1 MKLEKD
7 EERRMDPL
15 FPRLHINDVDKG
27 SPRAP
32 PRNKMALCEQS
43 SISPQRLTSTS
54 TPAPGTMSMLPLPPN
69 DGNSTHA
76 ASSSLVACNKRSLF
90 SHDSSE
96 SSQFVEILHPYT
108 SGGTNFTMRRPDV
121 QPVKSL
127 NPQVLCLKGNL
138 RGTSQFNPVQPH
150 SLSYSNSNPSANKFG
165 RENDFCGP
173 KLVASGKPL
182 YHGNIHKSLE
192 KEKMAISSS
201 KPSLKYQSIFEK
213 QFKETGSMQ
222 LKWREQSIN
231 QAGDLAQCQKREPF
245 AKLPAPHLSTVEKTP
260 VHEAPS
266 PGHNELNIKSFVSSA
281 PENRCG
287 LVGDLNRCSDSNS
300 ESDEDS
306 WILHKRKAEEDVTY
320 VKHEDATT
328 NRRASIMEGPSCSFL
343 PHGDNNQSPKR
354 VKSSSDCPE
363 GQSSGPPEV
372 GGTDRSEGISE
383 ASSLNSRLVEK
394 LSSDNV
400 IALIGQELFWK
411 ARRTIAHQ
419 QRIFA
424 IQLFE
429 LHRLTKVQKMI
440 SRSPDILFKD
450 NFYLHQPSIKFS
462 SLKNLPCDDV
472 LEPPVVA
479 VEQKISQK
487 ANDFEHP
494 ADTAYL
500 PLRKD
505 DKKNI
510 PQQSAQK
517 PNVGTVPT
525 SRSFVSDPKIAPR
538 WHQPPPGYQWLV
550 PIRSP
555 SEGLVYKPYTGPCP
569 PPGGIIAPVYGTCR
583 PVTPIGGDFA
593 NVPYS
598 VPTSNKQGVGIF
610 PGPSIFDQSCIQ
622 PYSMPVIK
630 PSASSSAIEQMNPL
644 SRIRSS
650 EKENS
655 PFMHDVNLV
664 RPHQISCNISC
675 QKSAIMSDCDRT
687 FQADRGGDMQC
698 STASSPPER
707 AQKDALSL
715 FPITPTAKGSDQP
728 VQDNNTEQRIQVI
741 KVVPHNPKSASE
753 SAARIFRSI
762 QEERKLNY

>member
-1 MKLEKD
+1 MKTEKD
-7 EERRMDPL
+7 EERHMDPL
-15 FPRLHINDVDKG
+15 FPRLHINDAHKG
-27 SPRAP
+27 GPRAP

-43 SISPQRLTSTS
+43 SRSSQSFTSTS
-54 TPAPGTMSMLPLPPN
+54 APTPRTMSMLPLPPN
-69 DGNSTHA
+69 GGNSIPA
-76 ASSSLVACNKRSLF
+76 ASPSLVGCNKRNYF
-90 SHDSSE
+90 SHSASE
-96 SSQFVEILHPYT
+96 SSHFVEILHPYS
-108 SGGTNFTMRRPDV
+108 SGGMNFTMRRPDV
-121 QPVKSL
+121 PPVKSL

-138 RGTSQFNPVQPH
+138 RGTSQLNPIQSH
-150 SLSYSNSNPSANKFG
+150 SLSYSNSNPTANKFG

-173 KLVASGKPL
+173 SGKPL
-182 YHGNIHKSLE
+182 YHGNIHKNAD
-192 KEKMAISSS
+192 KEKVAISSQ
-201 KPSLKYQSIFEK
+201 KPSLKFQSVFEK
-213 QFKETGSMQ
+213 QFKDTGSTQ
-222 LKWREQSIN
+222 VKCREYNIN
-231 QAGDLAQCQKREPF
+231 QAGDIAKCQKREHCV
-245 AKLPAPHLSTVEKTP
+245 KLPAPHLSTIETTV
-260 VHEAPS
+260 VREAPS
-266 PGHNELNIKSFVSSA
+266 PGHSKLNIKPFVSRA

-306 WILHKRKAEEDVTY
+306 WIQHKRKAVEDVTY
-320 VKHEDATT
+320 AKHEDATT
-328 NRRASIMEGPSCSFL
+328 NRCSSRMEGPSCSFL
-343 PHGDNNQSPKR
+343 PHRDNQQSPKR
-354 VKSSSDCPE
+354 VKSSSGCPE
-363 GQSSGPPEV
+363 DQISGPPVV
-372 GGTDRSEGISE
+372 GGADRSEGISE
-383 ASSLNSRLVEK
+383 ASSLNSKLVEK
-394 LSSDNV
+394 MSSDNV

-440 SRSPDILFKD
+440 ARSPDILFKS
-450 NFYLHQPSIKFS
+450 NFYINQPSIKFS

-479 VEQKISQK
+479 VGQKISPK
-487 ANDFEHP
+487 PNNFEIP
-494 ADTAYL
+494 IDNVFL
-500 PLRKD
+500 PLPKD
-505 DKKNI
+505 DDKNSI
-510 PQQSAQK
+510 PQQPAQK
-517 PNVGTVPT
+517 PNVGTPT
-525 SRSFVSDPKIAPR
+525 SRSFVSDPKLASR
-538 WHQPPPGYQWLV
+538 CFQPPPGYQWLV

-569 PPGGIIAPVYGTCR
+569 PPGGIIAPVYGSCR
-583 PVTPIGGDFA
+583 SAIPSPTGGEFA

-598 VPTSNKQGVGIF
+598 VPTSHKQGVGIF
-610 PGPSIFDQSCIQ
+610 PGPAIFDQSCIQ

-644 SRIRSS
+644 SRIKSN

-655 PFMHDVNLV
+655 PLMHDVNSV

-675 QKSAIMSDCDRT
+675 QKSAVMSDCDPT
-687 FQADRGGDMQC
+687 FQADRASDMQG

-728 VQDNNTEQRIQVI
+728 VQDNDTEQRIQVI
-741 KVVPHNPKSASE
+741 KVVPHNSKSASE